1 MRACNSWIWLGILL
15 ALCCFSDV
23 AGLPVSE
30 FYPFGLAEGDQ
41 LLNRSDEDSSS
52 VIELEVPFVLFG
64 TARSSVFVSHVVVLQ
79 GLIVVY
85 RFVKYYKLQRCISF
99 GV

>member
-1 MRACNSWIWLGILL
+1 MRACDSWIWLGILL
-15 ALCCFSDV
+15 AFCGFSDV
-23 AGLPVSE
+23 GGLPVSE

-41 LLNRSDEDSSS
+41 LLNRSDEDSSL

-64 TARSSVFVSHVVVLQ
+64 TARSSVFVSHVHDVVVLQ
-79 GLIVVY
+79 GLIVAY
-85 RFVKYYKLQRCISF
+85 RIVKYYKLQRC

>member
-1 MRACNSWIWLGILL
+1 MRVCDSWTWSGILL
-15 ALCCFSDV
+15 ALCCFSHV
-23 AGLPVSE
+23 AGLPVLE

-41 LLNRSDEDSSS
+41 LLNRSDEDSSL

-64 TARSSVFVSHVVVLQ
+64 TARSSVFVSHVVVL
-79 GLIVVY
+79 IVAY
-85 RFVKYYKLQRCISF
+85 RFVKYYKLQRC